1 MVCGP
6 FIMVFILH
14 PLTHSAVP
22 VLEWGYSAVSLVG
35 QPAQKIMLGNY
46 LVSADRLVTSV
57 RTIPRGV
64 GAGSCRFPSCLPT
77 PEPVSL
83 GGLERVY
90 NLPGSSKLLI
100 HFTNSST

>member
-57 RTIPRGV
+57 RTIPRGGGGWLLSFSLMPSHSRASV
-64 GAGSCRFPSCLPT
+64 FGWAGEGIQFAWFLQ
-77 PEPVSL
+77 
-83 GGLERVY
+83 
-90 NLPGSSKLLI
+90 
-100 HFTNSST
+100 